1 MIWPRR
7 DAISAVD
14 AGLTALEEA
23 LHEPRADRLGA
34 LERRLAEAIGRLPE
48 APPDAQMQERLA
60 RLRARA
66 ARLGQLLEAAR
77 AGARDA
83 REALTTPRGFSSYDA
98 QGRTGQ
104 VGRPRPHH
112 EQRR

>member
-7 DAISAVD
+7 DAIATVD
-14 AGLTALEEA
+14 AALSALEEA
-23 LHEPRADRLGA
+23 LRGLRTEQLGP
-34 LERRLAEAIGRLPE
+34 LERRMAEAIGLLPE
-48 APPDAQMQERLA
+48 APPDAQARERLA
-60 RLRARA
+60 RLRERSL
-66 ARLGQLLEAAR
+66 RVGRLLEAAR

-83 REALTTPRGFSSYDA
+83 RVALTAPRGFSSYDA

-104 VGRPRPHH
+104 VGHPRPRH